1 MERQEGSDGP
11 LSCFRFSW
19 GLWLHWEGA
28 GRGKGRFWRIF
39 GGIPQWLR
47 DNLFQGLLFK
57 KDLGGVW
64 DVNLRFWRDFF
75 GKILVDFLGI
85 SGEGFFGGFWGI
97 FGWLFLKDSEGFSKK
112 FWGNIVEY
120 SKEFCEIFQGFL
132 RDFLVGFFK
141 KILEEFLGDFR
152 RIFRVVKT
160 GFLWD
165 FKGFFGGF

>member
-1 MERQEGSDGP
+1 M
-11 LSCFRFSW
+11 
-19 GLWLHWEGA
+19 
-28 GRGKGRFWRIF
+28 
-39 GGIPQWLR
+39 
-47 DNLFQGLLFK
+47 
-57 KDLGGVW
+57 
-64 DVNLRFWRDFF
+64 
-75 GKILVDFLGI
+75 
-85 SGEGFFGGFWGI
+85 
-97 FGWLFLKDSEGFSKK
+97 
-112 FWGNIVEY
+112 EY

>member
-97 FGWLFLKDSEGFSKK
+97 FGWLF
-112 FWGNIVEY
+112 
-120 SKEFCEIFQGFL
+120 
-132 RDFLVGFFK
+132 
-141 KILEEFLGDFR
+141 
-152 RIFRVVKT
+152 
-160 GFLWD
+160 
-165 FKGFFGGF
+165 FKGFWRIFEEILRKHCGIFKGILWNFSRIFEGFFGRIFKKDFRGIFGGF